1 MKKLSVLLLIAT
13 LIFPV
18 AGCNKEEKDVSF
30 EEINIEDL
38 RSEKENTIKLASELY
53 REKKAEGF
61 DFSAGLCLAEEI
73 TEGWSVDMV
82 HLPRTEEDD
91 KPENQCQYYRQGK
104 TKHFI
109 ELSLEGDLVR
119 AK

>member
-1 MKKLSVLLLIAT
+1 MKKLFILLLIAMFI
-13 LIFPV
+13 LPV
-18 AGCNKEEKDVSF
+18 VGCGEQEDVSF

-38 RSEKENTIKLASELY
+38 RSEKESAIKLASELY
-53 REKKAEGF
+53 REKINEGF
-61 DFSAGLCLAEEI
+61 DFSAGPCLAEEI
-73 TEGWSVDMV
+73 TEGWSADMV

-91 KPENQCQYYRQGK
+91 KEKNQCQYYRQGK

-109 ELSLEGDLVR
+109 ELSLDGDLVR